1 MNYVTK
7 TLCALFALTLIGF
20 ASLQFNDPDPVVWV
34 SCYLICAAVPGMV
47 LFDKFF
53 KPVFWAAIVICLV
66 EASRTGAGAYNYY
79 LHMAEE
85 PLMQAMNPE
94 KPYIEEAREFGGSLI
109 ALSLVLISAW
119 FYSIRM
125 KK

>member
-7 TLCALFALTLIGF
+7 ALCALFALVLIGF
-20 ASLQFNDPDPVVWV
+20 ASLQFNDPDPVIWV

-47 LFDKFF
+47 FF
-53 KPVFWAAIVICLV
+53 KPVFLAAIVICV
-66 EASRTGAGAYNYY
+66 IEISRTGAGAYNYY

-85 PLMQAMNPE
+85 PLMQAMNPA

-119 FYSIRM
+119 FYSLRA